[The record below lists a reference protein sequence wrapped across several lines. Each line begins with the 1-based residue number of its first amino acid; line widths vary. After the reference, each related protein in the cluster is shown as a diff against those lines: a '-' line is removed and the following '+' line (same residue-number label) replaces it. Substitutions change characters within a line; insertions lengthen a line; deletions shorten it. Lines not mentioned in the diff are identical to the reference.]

1 MKMTLMVSLVSKINM
16 ARNRIKVHPFGFK
29 KNQSVKE
36 TDGIHYYR
44 VQTVKVHRNYEVPV
58 YDKKGNLVR
67 IDTFVN
73 TFIKNIRHSIASK
86 PRRGRT
92 LADMV
97 YESMPV

>member
-1 MKMTLMVSLVSKINM
+1 M
-16 ARNRIKVHPFGFK
+16 ARNRIKVHAFGFK

-36 TDGIHYYR
+36 TDGVHYYR
-44 VQTVKVHRNYEVPV
+44 VQTVKMKRTYEVPT
-58 YDKKGNLVR
+58 YDKNGEIVR

-73 TFIKNIRHSIASK
+73 KFIKNIRHSIASK
-86 PRRGRT
+86 PRKGRT

>member
-1 MKMTLMVSLVSKINM
+1 MVSSVNKINM
-16 ARNRIKVHPFGFK
+16 ARNRIKVHAFGFK

-36 TDGIHYYR
+36 TNGIQYYR
-44 VQTVKVHRNYEVPV
+44 VQTIKVDRTYEVPV
-58 YDKKGNLVR
+58 YNKKGKLVR
-67 IDTFVN
+67 IDTFTN

-86 PRRGRT
+86 FHRGRT